1 MAELGHLTA
10 HERQLIV
17 DEFVQQAFAG
27 IDPGA
32 PGARIAQG
40 MRRLPDVA
48 PDELGAEQAAAWA
61 ELTGL
66 MADDSFRHRV
76 RQMAVTGAEG
86 ETRPEYDPAP
96 VAEHAGAAVA
106 AGVAP
111 ESARGKEIV
120 DRIVAP
126 GTPGTERTRLA
137 DQIEL
142 FTDRRVERYWELMGV
157 LNARPAF
164 TSSSPAFEWF
174 AAALR
179 AHA

>member
-1 MAELGHLTA
+1 MAELGSLTA
-10 HERQLIV
+10 RERQLII

-40 MRRLPDVA
+40 MRQLPEDA
-48 PDELGAEQAAAWA
+48 PDELTPEQAAAWA

-66 MADDSFRHRV
+66 MADASFRERV
-76 RQMAVTGAEG
+76 RQMAVTGAQGG
-86 ETRPEYDPAP
+86 EQPAYDPAP
-96 VAEHAGAAVA
+96 VTEHASAAVA

-111 ESARGKEIV
+111 ESAQGKEIV
-120 DRIVAP
+120 DRIVGAD
-126 GTPGTERTRLA
+126 TSAAERAKLA
-137 DQIEL
+137 GQIEM

-157 LNARPAF
+157 LNNRPPF
-164 TSSSPAFEWF
+164 TPSTPAFEWF